1 MITSSR
7 LLFCLKKICGSS
19 YREFQNWKVD
29 ACESNK
35 AYDATKRKRTF
46 QHHWLQMYKWL
57 HFDKESQLMSCDW
70 CKKFGKDDPDGNFFK
85 STDNFKKD
93 TLDYHN
99 GNKAHKRAE
108 DIFNANNST
117 SQSKAE
123 EIITS
128 LNESV
133 MNRLNILFNACH
145 ALVLANRSFTDFV
158 WMMELNRKNGLDV
171 GNTYINDKSASTF
184 IHFISESERIK
195 IREEVG
201 KAKFISLI
209 SDGSTNCSIKE
220 QEILYLRYAI
230 SGVVHN
236 KFIGVQCGKGRCK
249 PHP

>member
-1 MITSSR
+1 
-7 LLFCLKKICGSS
+7 
-19 YREFQNWKVD
+19 
-29 ACESNK
+29 
-35 AYDATKRKRTF
+35 
-46 QHHWLQMYKWL
+46 
-57 HFDKESQLMSCDW
+57 MSCDW
-70 CKKFGKDDPDGNFFK
+70 CKKFGKDDPDGKFFK